1 MRKRLGSGWSVP
13 VAVER
18 WHAVVGSNQ
27 TSFSGRRVLVT
38 GSNGFVG
45 SYLVPLLRGLG
56 AIVVGV
62 GLQETDMSGCQEY
75 YRTNLEVL
83 DATRQL
89 VQKVSPDFTIHLAGQ
104 SSVGSSWANE
114 WQTISANVGSS
125 VNLLNAL
132 SRTGPTRVLL
142 ISSGEVYGHIMR
154 PAQVEDK
161 LAPCNPYAMSKAL
174 VEMTVRPYDESELQ
188 IVTARAFNH
197 TGPSRPPTFFE
208 AYVIHELAVA
218 ARAGASK
225 TVLRTGNVDVIR
237 DYSDVRDV
245 VMQYLLLLST
255 GNAGG
260 VYNVCSGRGW
270 LLRDIIAL
278 VGEIAQ
284 IDVDID
290 VDPARLRPNDVAYLV
305 GSSSLPEFGPCIP
318 FETTLREMY
327 DAEMESLGAAGGDAG

>member
-1 MRKRLGSGWSVP
+1 MRRRLGSGWSVP
-13 VAVER
+13 VAMER
-18 WHAVVGSNQ
+18 WHAIVGSDQ
-27 TSFSGRRVLVT
+27 ASLSGRRVLVT

-62 GLQETDMSGCQEY
+62 GLQEMDASGCQEY
-75 YRTNLEVL
+75 YRTNLEAS
-83 DATRQL
+83 DATLEL
-89 VQKVSPDFTIHLAGQ
+89 VQRILPDFAIHLAGQ

-125 VNLLNAL
+125 VNLLHAL
-132 SRTGPTRVLL
+132 SRTAVTRVLL

-154 PAQVEDK
+154 PAEVQDR

-174 VEMTVRPYDESELQ
+174 VEMSARPYDESELQ

-197 TGPSRPPTFFE
+197 TGPGRPPTFFE

-218 ARAGASK
+218 ARTGTRKIA
-225 TVLRTGNVDVIR
+225 LRTGNVDVVR

-245 VMQYLLLLST
+245 VMQYVLLLAT
-255 GNAGG
+255 GDAGG

-270 LLRDIIAL
+270 LLRDIITL

-284 IDVDID
+284 IHVDID
-290 VDPARLRPNDVAYLV
+290 VDPARLRPDDVVYLV
-305 GSSSLPEFGPCIP
+305 GSSSLPEFGPRIP

-327 DAEMESLGAAGGDAG
+327 DSELAEPV